1 MRIPTV
7 FAGFRKFRKCFH
19 ETEKILRSPPSG
31 KTAESLSFLLN
42 KVALRHFSTELY
54 TLSTAITAF

>member
-19 ETEKILRSPPSG
+19 ETEKILRSPLPEKLQNLYPS
-31 KTAESLSFLLN
+31 
-42 KVALRHFSTELY
+42 Y
-54 TLSTAITAF
+54 